1 MARSLEKN
9 RQESGVN
16 SETVSTLA
24 FPLVDLPDLVLVN
37 VANQLSN
44 DDARNLSLTCMRF
57 QGVLPIYKFPKIIQG
72 PNINERGPNDGNFE
86 PEKYFEC
93 PVLDHNVEKIDVSFK
108 WKDQGYGNRK
118 GQVWLQLR
126 RPINPKR
133 NRVDGECELIFEM
146 ESDKFGIAPHKFETA
161 DHTLTQS
168 EDIVKLAKAGDYYQ
182 IMKNVGGGG
191 GHRLEIEDFKIT
203 IHYKPY
209 YEPREI

>member
-1 MARSLEKN
+1 MD
-9 RQESGVN
+9 
-16 SETVSTLA
+16 T
-24 FPLVDLPDLVLVN
+24 
-37 VANQLSN
+37 
-44 DDARNLSLTCMRF
+44 
-57 QGVLPIYKFPKIIQG
+57 PKY
-72 PNINERGPNDGNFE
+72 ED
-86 PEKYFEC
+86 KYLLLFT
-93 PVLDHNVEKIDVSFK
+93 
-108 WKDQGYGNRK
+108 
-118 GQVWLQLR
+118 
-126 RPINPKR
+126 
-133 NRVDGECELIFEM
+133 DGECELIFEM